1 MIEEILVFRDLIQVY
16 HWTTRNYE
24 QHVAV
29 GNLYDTLLPL
39 IDSFFETYQ
48 MEDRIIFN
56 KNIPLKNMNEK
67 DFMNMIKSFS
77 NIFFDT
83 IFINDINLSNEPS
96 RSGITNNSF
105 SVLRVFPNF
114 LRLIDRLR
122 LCFI

>member
-29 GNLYDTLLPL
+29 GNLYDALLPL

-48 MEDRIIFN
+48 MEDRITFN

-77 NIFFDT
+77 IWLSSPEFDNKVCKNRSELMNIRDEMLASVNKT
-83 IFINDINLSNEPS
+83 IYLLS
-96 RSGITNNSF
+96 
-105 SVLRVFPNF
+105 LK
-114 LRLIDRLR
+114 
-122 LCFI
+122 